1 MNLIT
6 QWGQS
11 KERWEMS
18 QGGYP
23 HLLSWVTTTLLFKV
37 HPSFLLPFLLFPS
50 HEGSTIWRDWLRC
63 AGESFTWAIDQAS
76 ATSKKEGKGRM
87 EESFFVFLKN
97 ILYDT
102 SHLSPI
108 SPLLCFLSF
117 FRRLKKLSSRNR
129 SHYMPLYTLR
139 LSLFHMNTHI
149 NTTENRV
156 QEVLWVQIKIGR
168 MVFV

>member
-37 HPSFLLPFLLFPS
+37 HPSFPPLSFPWGINNLKRLAKVRWGVL
-50 HEGSTIWRDWLRC
+50 HLGNRP
-63 AGESFTWAIDQAS
+63 SFS
-76 ATSKKEGKGRM
+76 YFKERRKRKDGRI
-87 EESFFVFLKN
+87 FFCFLKN

-139 LSLFHMNTHI
+139 LSLFHMHTHI